1 MGLLTLYWLCS
12 ISNAS
17 INDTTTLK
25 WLTGMISYSVVNNHK
40 LSRSPAI
47 SASISSHVRC
57 KVTQYLIGK
66 QGIVTKDNSLL
77 WVIATINPT
86 GVSRNNLI
94 EKGLVSI

>member
-1 MGLLTLYWLCS
+1 MGLLTLYWLCT

-25 WLTGMISYSVVNNHK
+25 WLTGMISHSVVNNHK
-40 LSRSPAI
+40 LSRSPAV
-47 SASISSHVRC
+47 SAGIGGHVSC